1 MKDHPPATRATDEE
15 IERRARAI
23 LAGDINLLDSEV
35 VREAR
40 DIMARRQSSQD
51 PGNPAATAPG
61 AIR

>member
-23 LAGDINLLDSEV
+23 LASNPNLLDTDV